1 MNGVSQPQRERLED
15 ERSDGERPTGERPD
29 DVQPG
34 RPVADINDQSSG
46 RRGNWRRW
54 LILTVLIAAVL
65 ISGRVWRE
73 QFRLDELAAR
83 ELQLRAM
90 IETRPAAAWSSGLAV
105 YAVATMFLPVASVLS
120 LLYGWLFGFWRSLV
134 IVSFASTSGA
144 TGSFLLSRYLLGD
157 WIQRRYATQLASFN
171 EALERDGVWFVL
183 TLRLIPYVPFYVINP
198 VLGLTKLRVRT
209 FWWASQLGMLPG
221 TCVYLWAASNIS
233 SVEEFRRSGVS
244 GLLTPQ
250 LAAAI
255 GLLAFMPWILRWT
268 VRRFGPQRS
277 T

>member
-1 MNGVSQPQRERLED
+1 MNVESRRQGEHP
-15 ERSDGERPTGERPD
+15 DGEPH
-29 DVQPG
+29 G
-34 RPVADINDQSSG
+34 RPAAQHDEQGGG
-46 RRGNWRRW
+46 RRNNWRRW
-54 LILTVLIAAVL
+54 LVAPVLIAAVL
-65 ISGRVWRE
+65 VGGRAWRE
-73 QFRLDELAAR
+73 QFQLDVLAAR
-83 ELQLRAM
+83 EQQLRAM
-90 IETRPAAAWSSGLAV
+90 IESRPAAAWTSGLAV

-134 IVSFASTSGA
+134 MVSFASTAGA

-233 SVEEFRRSGVS
+233 SVDEFRRSGVS

-268 VRRFGPQRS
+268 VRRLGPRRS
-277 T
+277 S